1 MEPRVNPRSS
11 ASRLRG
17 ALACATLILLPALAC
32 AAAPTPAGSGNQ
44 AALQHRI
51 ETLQR
56 TTQRLD
62 LQRQIEVLR
71 RTVQQLERRVQA
83 LETRPA
89 PVAALPARPAAPA
102 EHPAAPAAAA
112 PAQPAG
118 PRLTAQ
124 TKANWGALKH
134 GMSTDQVRALLGPP
148 TSEGEINPGQ
158 RLWYYTYPG
167 PRSGSVL
174 FSRAGVVSSWQRPP
188 FGWLW

>member
-1 MEPRVNPRSS
+1 MEPRATPRSPV
-11 ASRLRG
+11 SRLRG
-17 ALACATLILLPALAC
+17 ALACAALILLPALAC
-32 AAAPTPAGSGNQ
+32 AAAPAPAGSGNQ
-44 AALQHRI
+44 AVLQHQI

-71 RTVQQLERRVQA
+71 RTVQQLERRVHA

-89 PVAALPARPAAPA
+89 PGTAAPG

-124 TKANWGALKH
+124 TKANGGALKH
-134 GMSTDQVRALLGPP
+134 GMSADQV
-148 TSEGEINPGQ
+148 
-158 RLWYYTYPG
+158 
-167 PRSGSVL
+167 
-174 FSRAGVVSSWQRPP
+174 
-188 FGWLW
+188 